1 MSNQNNIVLKSGM
14 WYTISNFLLRGI
26 GFITTPIF
34 TRLLTQEEFGSF
46 SNFSSW
52 VSILTIVVTLN
63 VEATL
68 ISARYEYE
76 DKLDEYILS
85 VLSLS
90 ILSTSIWWLCANV
103 FSAQATELLDMNS
116 TYMNAIFVYLLVVPA
131 INLFQSRERFFYRYK
146 MSVAISMILSVGT
159 ALFSVL
165 LVVIMTNRLT
175 GRIFGMVIPSLLIG
189 FILIMYFWVKGKR
202 IRVCYW
208 KSAIKIV
215 LPFIPHLLSLTIL
228 NMMDR
233 IMITKI
239 CGERET
245 ALYSLG
251 YTVATIITILLT
263 SLNGAFAPWLGEK
276 LAKKEH
282 TEIRKVSKG
291 YILLFTYFA
300 VGLMLIAPEVLLILG
315 GESYTDAKWIM
326 IPISFGCVCQFIY
339 TLFVNVEQFEKKTV
353 GMAFAS
359 MSAALLNFGLNA
371 WLIPIFG
378 YVAASYTTLIGYL
391 WLLLVHMYLVY
402 RLGLGKVYSYRF
414 IAVVVAVV
422 AGVALLINALYT
434 MDLLRYAVL
443 VAYIAATLVVVMKNK
458 EKIMKLVK
466 R

>member
-1 MSNQNNIVLKSGM
+1 MSNQSNIVLKSGI

-34 TRLLTQEEFGSF
+34 TRLLTQEEFGAF
-46 SNFSSW
+46 SNYSSW
-52 VSILTIVVTLN
+52 VSILTIIVTLN

-90 ILSTSIWWLCANV
+90 ILSTAAWWLCANV
-103 FSAQATELLDMNS
+103 FSAQAMDLFNMDSMYMNS
-116 TYMNAIFVYLLVVPA
+116 MFVYLITLPA
-131 INLFQSRERFFYRYK
+131 INLFQSRERFFFKYK
-146 MSVAISMILSVGT
+146 MSVALSMILSIGT
-159 ALFSVL
+159 SLFSVL
-165 LVVIMTNRLT
+165 LVVSMSNRLS
-175 GRIFGMVIPSLLIG
+175 GRVFGMVIPSAIIGLILSAYFLL
-189 FILIMYFWVKGKR
+189 KGKR
-202 IRVCYW
+202 ISTKYW
-208 KSAIKIV
+208 KSALKIV
-215 LPFIPHLLSLTIL
+215 LPFIPHLLSLTVL

-239 CGERET
+239 CGEREN

-251 YTVATIITILLT
+251 YTVATIITILLS

-276 LAKKEH
+276 LAKKEYK
-282 TEIRKVSKG
+282 EIRKVSKG

-300 VGLMLIAPEVLLILG
+300 IGLMLIAPEVLLILG
-315 GESYTDAKWIM
+315 GESYSDAKWIM
-326 IPISFGCVCQFIY
+326 IPISLGCVCQFIY

-359 MSAALLNFGLNA
+359 MSAALLNLVLNA

-378 YVAASYTTLIGYL
+378 YVAASYTTLVGYL
-391 WLLLVHMYLVY
+391 WLLAVHMYLVY
-402 RLGLGKVYSYRF
+402 RLKLNQIYSYRF
-414 IAVVVAVV
+414 IAFVILVAVIIS
-422 AGVALLINALYT
+422 LFINLLYT
-434 MDLLRYAVL
+434 INILRYFVLGMFIVATLAVL
-443 VAYIAATLVVVMKNK
+443 IVSRD
-458 EKIMKLVK
+458 KINNMIK